1 MSKHRKRE
9 KYNSEQQRYG
19 PVYNNPFGINP
30 QQLISMLGGNMNG
43 IGNILSSMNRN
54 GFDFNSMNN
63 NMNNNKNQNNSFKK
77 HNNDNI
83 EDEEESRDENIE
95 MMLSLRKIIDPQ
107 KIEFIDKVIE
117 CYKNGLFK

>member
-1 MSKHRKRE
+1 MHRKRE

-63 NMNNNKNQNNSFKK
+63 NMNNNINQNNSFKK

>member
-1 MSKHRKRE
+1 MAKHRKRE

-54 GFDFNSMNN
+54 GFDFASNLARPFSIDNSRIRANFGTHSTFHTFGFIN
-63 NMNNNKNQNNSFKK
+63 VSNMV
-77 HNNDNI
+77 
-83 EDEEESRDENIE
+83 
-95 MMLSLRKIIDPQ
+95 
-107 KIEFIDKVIE
+107 FIK
-117 CYKNGLFK
+117 G

>member
-63 NMNNNKNQNNSFKK
+63 NMNNNINQNNSFKK

-95 MMLSLRKIIDPQ
+95 MMLSVRKIIDPQ

>member
-43 IGNILSSMNRN
+43 IGN
-54 GFDFNSMNN
+54 
-63 NMNNNKNQNNSFKK
+63 
-77 HNNDNI
+77 
-83 EDEEESRDENIE
+83 
-95 MMLSLRKIIDPQ
+95 KIGRAH
-107 KIEFIDKVIE
+107 V
-117 CYKNGLFK
+117 

>member
-43 IGNILSSMNRN
+43 IGNILSSMNRK

-63 NMNNNKNQNNSFKK
+63 NINQNNSFKK
-77 HNNDNI
+77 HDNDNI
-83 EDEEESRDENIE
+83 EDEEENRDENIE